1 MVASGRQIP
10 NNRRRWVITG
20 AGVGLLLIT
29 GAAAAVAGLVIG
41 ALAGAWFADR
51 RLRRLWTGVGDEIV
65 RLRGVAEDTLLGDDP
80 NLPTLLRE
88 FNTATEKTFRA
99 IEALQNQVALTR
111 QKSDGGKE
119 VVASSRHIVRMME
132 ELGVDLPYAVEAPR
146 LATAPA
152 DPVVEA
158 DSERA

>member
-1 MVASGRQIP
+1 
-10 NNRRRWVITG
+10 
-20 AGVGLLLIT
+20 
-29 GAAAAVAGLVIG
+29 
-41 ALAGAWFADR
+41 
-51 RLRRLWTGVGDEIV
+51 
-65 RLRGVAEDTLLGDDP
+65 
-80 NLPTLLRE
+80 
-88 FNTATEKTFRA
+88 EKTFRA